1 MARFII
7 ALLLLSSVSA
17 KCNDNPGETLQ
28 FKSARS
34 LLLVHVTI
42 DGAPLTLVLDTGAQR
57 TIIDDPRNVERP
69 VNVTVGN
76 RTMRLYIAYAPLHI
90 NASET
95 VKGVK
100 ASGLLGQDVLRQF
113 KTVRVDYATNTV
125 ELGER

>member
-1 MARFII
+1 
-7 ALLLLSSVSA
+7 VSA
-17 KCNDNPGETLQ
+17 KCNDSPRETLQ

-34 LLLVHVTI
+34 LLMVHVTI
-42 DGAPLTLVLDTGAQR
+42 DCAPLTLVLDTGAQR

-95 VKGVK
+95 VRGVK
-100 ASGLLGQDVLRQF
+100 ASGLLGQDILRQF
-113 KTVRVDYATNTV
+113 KTVHINYANNTV
-125 ELGER
+125 ELDER

>member
-1 MARFII
+1 MARLIVTV
-7 ALLLLSSVSA
+7 LLLLASA

-100 ASGLLGQDVLRQF
+100 ASGLLGQDILRQF
-113 KTVRVDYATNTV
+113 KTVHINYANNTV
-125 ELGER
+125 ELDER